1 MQLQT
6 EQMRKIPLA
15 RAENEQ
21 ACIQRASQ
29 GNTEAFHRLY
39 ELYKLPVFHFIT
51 RMVGKPEDA
60 EDITQE
66 VFVRIYQRLPSLR
79 EPKAF
84 SSWLFTTARNESINY
99 LRKKGRR
106 QASSLDAMQENTM
119 LPQPMHQNSE
129 KHNPEQIAAEGE
141 MASVVQQALSAIPE
155 INRSAF
161 VLGVLEGYSY
171 KEVAEILG
179 CSVNNVK
186 LRVFRARALLSQK
199 LKPYFGI

>member
-6 EQMRKIPLA
+6 EQTRKTPLA
-15 RAENEQ
+15 RVGNEQ
-21 ACIQRASQ
+21 SFIERASQ
-29 GNTEAFHRLY
+29 GDTEAFHKLF
-39 ELYKLPVFHFIT
+39 EHYKLPVFHFIT
-51 RMVGKPEDA
+51 RMVGRPEDA

-99 LRKKGRR
+99 LRKKNRR
-106 QASSLDAMQENTM
+106 QASSLEAMQENTV
-119 LPQPMHQNSE
+119 LAQPINQNSE
-129 KHNPEQIAAEGE
+129 KHNPEQIATEGE
-141 MASVVQQALSAIPE
+141 MASVVQNALSAIPE

-171 KEVAEILG
+171 KEVAEMLE

-199 LKPYFGI
+199 LKPYFSR